1 MEMTNKEC
9 VNKIAKLTKELA
21 QADLTKEEVLEV
33 LKDASFNEIA
43 DELWRYYCFVCDI
56 KSVLMERKDGNDE
69 TTVNE

>member
-1 MEMTNKEC
+1 MGMTNKEC

-21 QADLTKEEVLEV
+21 QADLTKEEALEA

-56 KSVLMERKDGNDE
+56 KGVLMERENGN
-69 TTVNE
+69 VN